1 MDTLALLGSTFGLGL
16 LSGIR
21 LYSTVLAVGLGVRF
35 GLINLHPALSHLNVL
50 THPAILTVAAIIFLV
65 EFFADK
71 IPWVDSLWDSV
82 HTFIRPLGAALIG
95 ATAIGE
101 VDPIVKTAVALLCGG
116 VALSS
121 HSVKAGTRVLVN
133 HSPEPFSNIGLSLVE
148 DAVVVGGTW
157 LSLAHPVF
165 MFSVVVVF
173 LILFIFI
180 SPEIFRLLRLEI
192 NGFFGLLE
200 KFFSP
205 ASDVSDSALIEA
217 LPEKYQRYW
226 TKKALPKNLHCR
238 VACFAGKGVKGLRYS
253 MGYFCLAEHEAFF
266 LTRRSFRFRIYQ
278 IDLQAVT
285 EFYFKSKL
293 LFDQL
298 ILQSAQTQQHFYFFK
313 DSSNRGASVFKNLK
327 QITKTA

>member
-1 MDTLALLGSTFGLGL
+1 MNTLALLGSTLGLGL

-50 THPAILTVAAIIFLV
+50 THPAILTVAAVIFLV

-101 VDPIVKTAVALLCGG
+101 VDPITKTAVALLCGG
-116 VALSS
+116 VALSG

-173 LILFIFI
+173 LILFIVI
-180 SPEIFRLLRLEI
+180 SPKIFRLLRLEI
-192 NGFFGLLE
+192 NGFFSLLE
-200 KFFSP
+200 KFLSP
-205 ASDVSDSALIEA
+205 APNGADSTLVEA
-217 LPEKYQRYW
+217 LPEKYLQYW
-226 TKKALPKNLHCR
+226 AKKALPAHPQCR
-238 VACFAGKGVKGLRYS
+238 MACFAGKGVKGLRYS

-266 LTRRSFRFRIYQ
+266 ITRRSFRFRIHQ
-278 IDLQAVT
+278 IDLKTVSAL
-285 EFYFKSKL
+285 YFKSKL

-298 ILQSAQTQQHFYFFK
+298 ILQGGKKQQHFYFFK
-313 DSSNRGASVFKNLK
+313 DSLNRGESVFKKLK
-327 QITKTA
+327 TGRI